1 MRSRFEQS
9 YEIYRE
15 GVGLCNGRAK
25 KFVVLYLDC
34 AERVSEGVTW
44 KVFRAIVRPVF
55 IVHVL
60 PCLAP
65 SKTSSGI
72 VRCT

>member
-9 YEIYRE
+9 YEIYRDRE

-34 AERVSEGVTW
+34 AFSNVFREGV
-44 KVFRAIVRPVF
+44 
-55 IVHVL
+55 HVAGVPRHCASCFHCSCAAL
-60 PCLAP
+60 PCP
-65 SKTSSGI
+65 K
-72 VRCT
+72 